1 MKRRTSSILFRQR
14 RTDSEYHG
22 KGLGV
27 ALRINP
33 ALEKVM
39 ASPEYSAIKARWIK
53 ASLIVAYRKD
63 TPSNVPV
70 CHREHRLIR
79 QRTNGL
85 PLFSLFKI
93 FQYIMRLANI
103 IISARTFKMSR
114 ETSEKHVQ

>member
-1 MKRRTSSILFRQR
+1 MKRRTSSVLFRQR

-22 KGLGV
+22 KGFGV

-39 ASPEYSAIKARWIK
+39 ASPEYSAIK

-85 PLFSLFKI
+85 PIFSLFKI

-103 IISARTFKMSR
+103 ILSARTFKMSR